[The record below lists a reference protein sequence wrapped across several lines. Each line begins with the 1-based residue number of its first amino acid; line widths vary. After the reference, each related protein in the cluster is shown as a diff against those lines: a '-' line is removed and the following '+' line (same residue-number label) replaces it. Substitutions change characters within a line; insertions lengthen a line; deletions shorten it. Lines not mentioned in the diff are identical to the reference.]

1 MAVAGFAGSAL
12 GAAGTYL
19 GGVQQEKMAEYNA
32 AVMMQRAKATRQ
44 AMESETR
51 LMAEGARRTTASQTA
66 AYAKSG
72 ASISGGTPLLV
83 LAEQAGKMQLDILEH
98 RRNRMI
104 EEQQYKSQA
113 ELLRI
118 QGKQAKMAGT
128 IGAVSTILGGGAKAG
143 MSLMGGT
150 FGYGK
155 SGKGSTEAGGEM
167 LDHIDTLPTF
177 RNGELV
183 RFR

>member
-1 MAVAGFAGSAL
+1 MLGAVLAVAGFAGSAL

-19 GGVQQEKMAEYNA
+19 GGVQQEKMAKYNA

-83 LAEQAGKMQLDILEH
+83 LAEQAGKMQLDILEQ

-113 ELLRI
+113 AMLRY
-118 QGKQAKMAGT
+118 QGKQAKMAGI
-128 IGAVSTILGGGAKAG
+128 IGAGSTILGGASKAG
-143 MSLMGGT
+143 MSLMGGM
-150 FGYGK
+150 GG
-155 SGKGSTEAGGEM
+155 GAASTAPSFAEKQGM
-167 LDHIDTLPTF
+167 LSHINTLPTF
-177 RNGELV
+177 GR
-183 RFR
+183 

>member
-1 MAVAGFAGSAL
+1 MLGAVLAVAGFGGPLL

-19 GGVQQEKMAEYNA
+19 GGVQQEKMAKYNA

-83 LAEQAGKMQLDILEH
+83 LAEQAGKMQLDILEQ

-113 ELLRI
+113 AMLRY
-118 QGKQAKMAGT
+118 QGKQEKMAGI
-128 IGAVSTILGGGAKAG
+128 IGAGSTILGGVAQAG
-143 MSLMGGT
+143 MSLMGGMSSGSPSGAGSYSNT
-150 FGYGK
+150 MAGMPINRSYG
-155 SGKGSTEAGGEM
+155 A
-167 LDHIDTLPTF
+167 
-177 RNGELV
+177 V
-183 RFR
+183 